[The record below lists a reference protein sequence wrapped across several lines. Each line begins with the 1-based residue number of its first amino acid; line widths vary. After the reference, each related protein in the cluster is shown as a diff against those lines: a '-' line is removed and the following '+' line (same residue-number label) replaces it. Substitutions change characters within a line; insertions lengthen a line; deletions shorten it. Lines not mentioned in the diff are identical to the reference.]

1 MRQGCV
7 LNPRDFLG
15 SFVLQLAMRKWK
27 FKIGHT
33 NLGFVDW
40 LPRLVDLRFV
50 EDIPFG
56 ATCRCEASSFRSSL
70 TDCLAEVGAPSM
82 KRKQLF

>member
-1 MRQGCV
+1 
-7 LNPRDFLG
+7 
-15 SFVLQLAMRKWK
+15 MRKWK

-50 EDIPFG
+50 DEIPFG
-56 ATCRCEASSFRSSL
+56 ANCRCEASSFISSL
-70 TDCLAEVGAPSM
+70 TDCLAEVGVPSM
-82 KRKQLF
+82 KRKHLL